1 VTSILVV
8 EDEKSLS
15 EPLAYLLRREG
26 YDVAVVDNG
35 LSAVA
40 AFTEDPTGSH
50 VAGFDVAGAF
60 GNGGLPP
67 GEAHLFPSDHHVER
81 ERRRSGHCRGFGA
94 GGR

>member
-1 VTSILVV
+1 MTSILVV

-40 AFTEDPTGSH
+40 AFT
-50 VAGFDVAGAF
+50 
-60 GNGGLPP
+60 
-67 GEAHLFPSDHHVER
+67 
-81 ERRRSGHCRGFGA
+81 
-94 GGR
+94 